1 MSVITPKYP
10 HVHVQLTG
18 EDGNAFSILARVQKA
33 LTKAQVPASEIELFM
48 STATSGDF
56 DHLLQTVMRYVDWS

>member
-18 EDGNAFSILARVQKA
+18 EDSNAFSILARVQRA
-33 LTKAQVPASEIELFM
+33 MMKAQVPKADIELFM
-48 STATSGDF
+48 NQATSGDY
-56 DHLLQTVMRYVDWS
+56 DHLILMVMRYVDFS